1 MIEQCPCDKHL
12 QVAAAAAAAA
22 VVVVAAA
29 GFQYIGYLWSH
40 LISGGY
46 CFRHLT
52 AEKAFETAVS
62 AAAAVAVAE
71 ADDAAGSESVP
82 AVFVGALVAWGPY
95 WAGDKLAWELKK
107 RFQFQNSPAFC

>member
-1 MIEQCPCDKHL
+1 M
-12 QVAAAAAAAA
+12 QVAAAAAAA
-22 VVVVAAA
+22 VVAAA
-29 GFQYIGYLWSH
+29 VAGFQYSGYLWSH

-71 ADDAAGSESVP
+71 VDDAAAFGSVP
-82 AVFVGALVAWGPY
+82 AEFAGALIA
-95 WAGDKLAWELKK
+95 
-107 RFQFQNSPAFC
+107 